1 MNRTLLAVSIA
12 ILALPACTSAMN
24 SALPPGRM
32 NEAGTIR
39 PCHRDHRDAQACGNA
54 IFNQTVIAQIHTG
67 QTLTDVRAIMRH
79 EAERRTVDGSNE
91 SWGYITNYNDKVMTW
106 IAFPDP
112 KGSAVTQHAWV
123 RDLLVVTETSRERR
137 IPWVYFGSSSS
148 APSPAG
154 SPAG

>member
-12 ILALPACTSAMN
+12 ILALTACTSAMN

-54 IFNQTVIAQIHTG
+54 IFNQGVIAQIHTG

-79 EAERRTVDGSNE
+79 DAERRTVEGSNE

-106 IAFPDP
+106 IAFTDRQV
-112 KGSAVTQHAWV
+112 SSITQQPWT
-123 RDLLVVTETSRERR
+123 RD
-137 IPWVYFGSSSS
+137 
-148 APSPAG
+148 
-154 SPAG
+154 